1 MIYYYHNFLLRGD
14 DAMNK
19 ERLTV
24 VLDPEVRKK
33 IKIKA
38 IERNMTVS
46 EVVEEY
52 VREIIEK
59 EELDEDIA
67 LTKFAEEREKTF
79 TQKES
84 LTHEEI
90 WR

>member
-1 MIYYYHNFLLRGD
+1 MK
-14 DAMNK
+14 K

-24 VLDPEVRKK
+24 VLKPELRKR

-38 IERNMTVS
+38 AERDVTVS

-52 VREIIEK
+52 LENMLEK
-59 EELDEDIA
+59 EEVEEDMA
-67 LTKFAEEREKTF
+67 LSKFAEDREKSYTG
-79 TQKES
+79 QES
-84 LTHEEI
+84 LTHDEV

>member
-1 MIYYYHNFLLRGD
+1 MK
-14 DAMNK
+14 K

-24 VLDPEVRKK
+24 VLKPELRKR

-38 IERNMTVS
+38 AERDVTVS

-52 VREIIEK
+52 LENMLEK
-59 EELDEDIA
+59 EEVEEDMA
-67 LTKFAEEREKTF
+67 LSKFAEDRVKSYTG
-79 TQKES
+79 QES
-84 LTHEEI
+84 LTHDEV